1 MIIGKNIN
9 VIPIWKKIGPKS
21 GNDKFTITLRIKT
34 TPNDNTKFIVNE
46 IHSSFSFLVIF
57 SKIILSEKN
66 FNKRRKMDVVPILSP
81 LIISFIRPRKNNSV
95 LDGFILNL
103 TINKYN
109 IIEIKFGVTVSN
121 NEKKLSD
128 F

>member
-1 MIIGKNIN
+1 MFNKKTILNENIKIIVK
-9 VIPIWKKIGPKS
+9 
-21 GNDKFTITLRIKT
+21 D
-34 TPNDNTKFIVNE
+34 
-46 IHSSFSFLVIF
+46 IHSSFLFLVIF
-57 SKIILSEKN
+57 SKIILLEKN

-81 LIISFIRPRKNNSV
+81 LIISFIRPRKNNNV

-103 TINKYN
+103 TINKYK

-121 NEKKLSD
+121 NAKKLSD